1 MKSPAAMQGV
11 HFARYCGVL
20 LTAFA
25 LTLGPATLRAEDMPG
40 PRERL
45 ERAVSVVVVLLEDKS
60 LDPEARWQSI
70 AAIVFDRF
78 DFQTMAR
85 SVMAGAWNE
94 VGIEQRLDFVEY
106 FARYVVKVYRARI
119 EGRSAE
125 RVEYVAERIEGDR
138 ASVETV
144 IVAGEVEIPVTYRL
158 ARRADDW
165 RVYDV
170 LVEGVSLVA
179 SYRDRF
185 ADALGRGD
193 VGTVIEQL
201 KAGERRR

>member
-1 MKSPAAMQGV
+1 MAIAGGRI
-11 HFARYCGVL
+11 ARVAVVL
-20 LTAFA
+20 LTTCV
-25 LTLGPATLRAEDMPG
+25 LTLASITSRAEDMPG

-45 ERAVSVVVVLLEDKS
+45 ERAVSVVVVLLEDAS

-85 SVMAGAWNE
+85 SVMAGAWSE
-94 VGIEQRLDFVEY
+94 VGVEERLDFVEY
-106 FARYVVKVYRARI
+106 FARYVVEVYRARI

-125 RVEYVAERIEGDR
+125 RVEYVAERIDGDR

-144 IVAGEVEIPVTYRL
+144 IVAGDVEIPVTYRL

-179 SYRDRF
+179 SYRNRF
-185 ADALGRGD
+185 ADDFGRGD
-193 VGTVIEQL
+193 VGSVIEQL

>member
-1 MKSPAAMQGV
+1 LAIAGGRV
-11 HFARYCGVL
+11 ARVVGIL
-20 LTAFA
+20 LTTCV
-25 LTLGPATLRAEDMPG
+25 LTLASITPRAEEDMPG

-45 ERAVSVVVVLLEDKS
+45 ERAVSVVVVLLEDAS

-94 VGIEQRLDFVEY
+94 VGVEERLDFVEY
-106 FARYVVKVYRARI
+106 FARYVVEVYRVRI

-125 RVEYVAERIEGDR
+125 RVEYVAERIDGDR

-144 IVAGEVEIPVTYRL
+144 IVAGDVEIPVTYRERAGGESKHSDTFARQARTAWMMFKAICRKRFLTTVPAESRHPEPEL
-158 ARRADDW
+158 AGPR
-165 RVYDV
+165 
-170 LVEGVSLVA
+170 
-179 SYRDRF
+179 
-185 ADALGRGD
+185 
-193 VGTVIEQL
+193 
-201 KAGERRR
+201 